1 MIEAMG
7 GSFFLIVA
15 VGAWLAFGWAL
26 ATRPVFL
33 DQMWGAV
40 RSLPLAA
47 KPLLWNAFLPWL
59 AGLAAWESNWRT
71 PRARL
76 IVVVLM
82 AAAWIAFWAAST
94 SEAGAGT
101 VG

>member
-1 MIEAMG
+1 MLEIMG
-7 GSFFLIVA
+7 GWFFLIVA
-15 VGAWLAFGWAL
+15 VGAWLAFGFVL
-26 ATRPVFL
+26 ATRPVLL

-47 KPLLWNAFLPWL
+47 KPLVWIAFLPWL

-76 IVVVLM
+76 ILVVLM
-82 AAAWIAFWAAST
+82 AVAWIAFWAANT
-94 SEAGAGT
+94 GAPAGGR
-101 VG
+101 